1 MFAIGY
7 PELMRGLHSLLIPS
21 SPGTAEE
28 HSSPV
33 TGGGSLANLLLLP
46 SSLLLVLSVCLIC
59 GSNNKSSEEER
70 SQLLRIVQAASNSIS
85 KDLGLLLLLDGL
97 SSGGEDRT
105 ELTGQTDRQRG
116 VAPQVN
122 RISEAFELV
131 AQTDCIRQLS
141 AGNPLERIL
150 KDLCSSTTANLT
162 EYSIRMSPSNS
173 STLVDNPLPEE
184 LEASE
189 PTSSE
194 ELKEKAVSR
203 REVLETIDAA
213 VSNLRKSM
221 KMMLSM
227 LDTNISSNKID

>member
-85 KDLGLLLLLDGL
+85 KDLGLLLLGGL
-97 SSGGEDRT
+97 SSGGDERT

-150 KDLCSSTTANLT
+150 KDLCSSTMANLT

-173 STLVDNPLPEE
+173 STVEDNPLPEE
-184 LEASE
+184 REASE

-213 VSNLRKSM
+213 VCNLRKSM